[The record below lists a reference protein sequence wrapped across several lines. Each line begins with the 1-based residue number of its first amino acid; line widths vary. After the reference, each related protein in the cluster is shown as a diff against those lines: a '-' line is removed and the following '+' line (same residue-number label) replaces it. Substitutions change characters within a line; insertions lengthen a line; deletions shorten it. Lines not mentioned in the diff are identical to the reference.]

1 MITPGSSL
9 NLRPLRWVPFK
20 YQIRVDAYDLTSA
33 TFVMEVRSY
42 KGAPGDPLI
51 ALANA
56 SSPTQGISVSVVTT
70 GGVPASTIEIRI
82 DETTIEGLLPFTVT
96 SGSPNRVPPGA
107 DVEIYYDI
115 LITPSGG
122 TKARWFEGTFTI
134 VEGVTKNV

>member
-1 MITPGSSL
+1 MITPGSL

-33 TFVMEVRSY
+33 TFAMEVRSY
-42 KGAPGDPLI
+42 RGAPGDPLI
-51 ALANA
+51 DLGNA

-82 DETTIEGLLPFTVT
+82 DEATLEALLPFTVT
-96 SGSPNRVPPGA
+96 SGSPNRKPNT
-107 DVEIYYDI
+107 DVELYYDL

-122 TKARWFEGTFTI
+122 TKARWLEGTFTI
-134 VEGVTKNV
+134 AEGVTKDV

>member
-1 MITPGSSL
+1 MITPGSL
-9 NLRPLRWVPFK
+9 NLRPFRWVPFK

-51 ALANA
+51 ALANT

-70 GGVPASTIEIRI
+70 GGIPASTIEIRI
-82 DETTIEGLLPFTVT
+82 DETTLENLLPFAVT
-96 SGSPNRVPPGA
+96 SGTPNRTPGTDA
-107 DVEIYYDI
+107 GPLYYDL

-134 VEGVTKNV
+134 AEGVTKNV

>member
-1 MITPGSSL
+1 MITPGSL

-20 YQIRVDAYDLTSA
+20 YQIRVDAYDLTGA

-42 KGAPGDPLI
+42 KGAPGTPLI
-51 ALANA
+51 ALANT

-82 DETTIEGLLPFTVT
+82 DETTLENLLPFSVT
-96 SGSPNRVPPGA
+96 SGTPNRTPGT
-107 DVEIYYDI
+107 DVELYYDI